1 MCWTRNEHRARTPRS
16 PRAEVRPLGF
26 PRGRGGAFAEGG
38 VRVLAHRWGA
48 SFRWLVLVW
57 ILFVPGALVGA
68 GQAQVAGTYRAGAVS
83 GGGRLSGVVR
93 YAGPI
98 PEPYVIWVK
107 KDADVFGEKVPDER
121 LLISREGKVQN
132 VVITLEGLSTW
143 KAWPA
148 ATPTLD
154 NRGGRFV
161 PHVQVA
167 RRGTQ
172 LTIVNSDP
180 VLHNTHGFQAGRT
193 VFNVA
198 VPKGRRVK
206 QLLERAG
213 IMEVMCDVHDW
224 MNGWVVALNHPYF
237 AVTALDGAYEIAD
250 IPPGIHKLA
259 AWHEKLGRLE
269 QRVTVSPGA
278 RVQANFTFLPSSASP
293 GAMPG
298 K

>member
-1 MCWTRNEHRARTPRS
+1 MALAEESVRVVAYRWGRS
-16 PRAEVRPLGF
+16 YPSLAAVWVFFVAGALLGAG
-26 PRGRGGAFAEGG
+26 PAPAAGAYRGGA
-38 VRVLAHRWGA
+38 VR
-48 SFRWLVLVW
+48 
-57 ILFVPGALVGA
+57 
-68 GQAQVAGTYRAGAVS
+68 
-83 GGGRLSGVVR
+83 GGGRVSGVVQ

-107 KDADVFGEKVPDER
+107 KDAEVFGEKVPDER
-121 LLISREGKVQN
+121 LLISREGRVQN
-132 VVITLEGLSTW
+132 VVITLEGLSTG

-167 RRGTQ
+167 QRGVQ

-180 VLHNTHGFQAGRT
+180 VLHNTHGFQDSRT

-198 VPKGRRVK
+198 VPKGRRMK
-206 QLLERAG
+206 QVLERAG
-213 IMEVMCDVHDW
+213 ILEAMCDVHGW
-224 MNGWVVALNHPYF
+224 MNAWIVVLDHPYF
-237 AVTALDGAYEIAD
+237 AVSGNDGAYEITD
-250 IPPGIHKLA
+250 ILPGTYKLA

-269 QRVTVSPGA
+269 QQVKVAAGA
-278 RVQANFTFLPSSASP
+278 TVQADFTFRPPS
-293 GAMPG
+293 GLPG